1 MTPYYQTI
9 NQHYYITTQSNQNVI
24 LREREEV
31 YVLEEGPR
39 RGLSFKVW
47 KANLPKKVAMQ
58 GGEFSGQLFKYI
70 VITNTTKFI
79 TTNVGTHRLNGLN
92 SSLLVAAGAAV
103 AVPRF
108 CLCLCPCL
116 CPCSCPC
123 PCPCPCRCRCGWG
136 WDDAVVEWVGPTL
149 SGWTV
154 LSPWHDVWTLISIW
168 SVGGEDEDSLL
179 PITAFG
185 FIRRW
190 K

>member
-1 MTPYYQTI
+1 
-9 NQHYYITTQSNQNVI
+9 
-24 LREREEV
+24 
-31 YVLEEGPR
+31 
-39 RGLSFKVW
+39 
-47 KANLPKKVAMQ
+47 MQ

-92 SSLLVAAGAAV
+92 SSLLVATGAAV

-108 CLCLCPCL
+108 CLCLCL
-116 CPCSCPC
+116 CPC
-123 PCPCPCRCRCGWG
+123 PCPYPCPWPYRCRCGWG

-154 LSPWHDVWTLISIW
+154 LSPWHDVWTLMSIW

-185 FIRRW
+185 FIQRW
-190 K
+190 KYMYDTLIWFQFFKRMCVFKLPLINGMLLIISMKSDKWLIWPIGRSDGKLER